1 MTKKDI
7 ENEYNALPDADK
19 KVALERVLSDFTAKV
34 KPYLGFITTVRTQE
48 GRPNEEKMRKV
59 LQVTK
64 GVWGQLKKLP
74 TFREYLDLDGDYMK
88 YQARKAVIDLVRD
101 DPSAKA
107 VELQLKVF
115 DPEFGNKKTDVNS
128 LPSKIRVDLYDARLE
143 EDDIQEKAGISDG
156 DFED

>member
-7 ENEYNALPDADK
+7 ENEYNALPDDDK
-19 KVALERVLSDFTAKV
+19 KVKLERVLSDFTAKV
-34 KPYLGFITTVRTQE
+34 KPYLGFITTVRTSE

-59 LQVTK
+59 LQVTNN
-64 GVWGQLKKLP
+64 VWGQLKKLP

-143 EDDIQEKAGISDG
+143 EDDIQSKAGISDG

>member
-7 ENEYNALPDADK
+7 ENEYNALPDDDK
-19 KVALERVLSDFTAKV
+19 KVKIERVLSDFTAKV
-34 KPYLGFITTVRTQE
+34 KPYLGFITTVRTSE

-59 LQVTK
+59 LQVTR
-64 GVWGQLKKLP
+64 GVWNQLKKLP

-143 EDDIQEKAGISDG
+143 EDDIQSKAGISDG

>member
-19 KVALERVLSDFTAKV
+19 KVALDRLISDFTAKV

-64 GVWGQLKKLP
+64 GVWSQLKKLP